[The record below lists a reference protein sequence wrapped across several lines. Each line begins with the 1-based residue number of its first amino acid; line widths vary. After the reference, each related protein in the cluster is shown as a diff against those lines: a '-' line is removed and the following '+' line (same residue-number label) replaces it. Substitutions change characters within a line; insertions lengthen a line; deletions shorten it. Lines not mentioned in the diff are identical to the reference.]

1 MDLQKFGIKL
11 FFQSNGSYSSR
22 DLIPELHRWIQND
35 SVPEHMLID
44 VVDYSHIPDGPG
56 IMLVAHE
63 GHFSLD
69 EENFKPGIMY
79 MRKIDIN
86 GSFKDRFNKVLSIT
100 IRAAQLLINGKSEKE
115 LAFSHNSLRF
125 ISNDRRLAENID
137 ANQKLYAEII
147 NKLFKENFPGS
158 KIEIDNYS
166 QGQERLAFDI
176 NFKDNTNI
184 LEYCT

>member
-22 DLIPELHRWIQND
+22 DFIPELHRWIQNN

-79 MRKIDIN
+79 MRKTDIN

-100 IRAAQLLINGKSEKE
+100 IRAAQLLINGKSKKE

-137 ANQKLYAEII
+137 ANQKLYAETI